1 MLNTQIF
8 YMGSG
13 YINTVLKKEWNV
25 FYECKFFCFLCWFF
39 CSNLEQ
45 ICCSLSH
52 NVINVCGVWNS
63 NDGILRSSF
72 FSRSL
77 DSSVDRVDNFC
88 FRFWRHLLEARLF
101 RSLMRRYFWS
111 PEQPGSPLVMDDSEV
126 MLKLEETLRHLALK
140 IEQKFHFKH
149 IIKGPFINDVM
160 QIWPQNCVVQK
171 WLQKS
176 GYSPPPKLCNV
187 VFNVSYNEF
196 KRWIKIHFPP
206 MGKFSIWLW

>member
-1 MLNTQIF
+1 MSSMSVAFETAKIGF
-8 YMGSG
+8 EPGTMD
-13 YINTVLKKEWNV
+13 LKIASLTL
-25 FYECKFFCFLCWFF
+25 FT
-39 CSNLEQ
+39 CSSR
-45 ICCSLSH
+45 SLTF
-52 NVINVCGVWNS
+52 
-63 NDGILRSSF
+63 ILRSSF

-140 IEQKFHFKH
+140 IEQKFDFKH

-160 QIWPQNCVVQK
+160 QIWP
-171 WLQKS
+171 
-176 GYSPPPKLCNV
+176 PKI
-187 VFNVSYNEF
+187 VSYKNGCKKVVTPLPLSCAMSFLMFLIMNLKGELKYIF
-196 KRWIKIHFPP
+196 HRFSTNGKI
-206 MGKFSIWLW
+206 

>member
-1 MLNTQIF
+1 MSS
-8 YMGSG
+8 MS
-13 YINTVLKKEWNV
+13 VLFETATIGFEPGTMDFKIASLTL
-25 FYECKFFCFLCWFF
+25 FT
-39 CSNLEQ
+39 CSSR
-45 ICCSLSH
+45 SLTF
-52 NVINVCGVWNS
+52 
-63 NDGILRSSF
+63 ILRSSF